1 MEATQLSGCY
11 IMWKELNMENN
22 LIFIFTGKCTFQSMV
37 MPAEKILLARTPL
50 VVTFQRILK
59 LVSFLNAKR
68 PEGFRGDRSKLLWRT
83 REDATVHMKPL
94 HVANNR
100 NSNSWNTFC
109 RLVTRW
115 IHKVT
120 PKGFKKCPIC
130 CAMPGVYENSGVKK
144 YLSQWGVI
152 CILYWPVT
160 HWQLFYRFLFNR
172 TRTRTIRQVAG
183 RSPPWSQSQT
193 HFTTAL
199 EPSLSHLG

>member
-1 MEATQLSGCY
+1 MLYDVRRTEYGEQLNFHIYRKIYFSKHGY
-11 IMWKELNMENN
+11 ASREN
-22 LIFIFTGKCTFQSMV
+22 
-37 MPAEKILLARTPL
+37 LAGPDGPPL

-94 HVANNR
+94 HVANNH

-115 IHKVT
+115 IHKIT

-130 CAMPGVYENSGVKK
+130 CARPGVYENSGVKT

-160 HWQLFYRFLFNR
+160 HWQLFYRFLFHR